1 MSLPNTS
8 VDVEQWE
15 RERLLEALEC
25 YKHGTSEAPSL
36 RKWSALSQGS
46 AAQEGPAGTMTFVA
60 STDDVDRHGDTIAQS
75 GWKLD
80 AYKKNPVFLWAHHYT
95 QPAIGKALDVWV
107 ADHSLLAAIRFAPTE
122 FAQEIATL
130 VPAGVPE
137 RRIGEVQAPE
147 FEMRRDTKTGQVASI
162 NFTRQELLE
171 ISAAPVPANQ
181 NALRKGL
188 DGTPRM
194 KDYYLALE
202 GSNSELEDI
211 LEVLRSAMR

>member
-1 MSLPNTS
+1 
-8 VDVEQWE
+8 
-15 RERLLEALEC
+15 
-25 YKHGTSEAPSL
+25 
-36 RKWSALSQGS
+36 
-46 AAQEGPAGTMTFVA
+46 MTFVA

-95 QPAIGKALDVWV
+95 QPAIGKALDVWT

-130 VPAGVPE
+130 YQQGYQRGVSVGFRPL
-137 RRIGEVQAPE
+137 E
-147 FEMRRDTKTGQVASI
+147 FEMRRDTKTGQVAGI

-188 DGTPRM
+188 EGTPRM

-202 GSNSELEDI
+202 GSSSELEDI
-211 LEVLRSAMR
+211 LDVLRLAVSY